1 MRFPLLFRK
10 DRPREKSPAAQRE
23 RQDALERR
31 VTQGLRTI
39 SELLTR
45 MANNLESQ
53 RLARS
58 GYEKQERFLER
69 DKSKD
74 EKPSP

>member
-1 MRFPLLFRK
+1 MKFPLFFTK
-10 DRPREKSPAAQRE
+10 DRSDAAARE

-31 VTQGLRTI
+31 LTQGLRTL
-39 SELLTR
+39 SGLLLK
-45 MANNLESQ
+45 MANTLEAQ

-69 DKSKD
+69 TKNEKS
-74 EKPSP
+74 S